1 MNSASTE
8 AQKDSRSQAPKGA
21 DQNPFS
27 RTWLG
32 RVETACLILFDI
44 AATYLA
50 FWVATWGTPAGAQ
63 LFAEPMG
70 WLQTGVL
77 ALMNVAV
84 FLLFNMYNSLWRY
97 ASISE
102 VLRIAA
108 ATLVGALVG
117 DVIFT
122 LAFGGV
128 GVRAFVLAW
137 AVVLILCAGVRLA
150 LRAIWG
156 NQSWRLARRSTGISP
171 RTLVVGAGETGSL
184 TMVLILCAG
193 VRLAL
198 RAIWG
203 NQSWR
208 LARRST
214 GISPRTL
221 VVGAGETGSL
231 TIKRMLTGDRD
242 MLGDP
247 VALVDDDPAKRGM
260 RVHGVKVQGTTADIP
275 RLARELS
282 CEQVVMACPSASW
295 EERQRIFALCMETG
309 LKVQTLPDV
318 RDLPADGLAKVALR
332 DVEIADLLSRD
343 EVLLDLGRMDY
354 VAGRSVLVTGGGGS
368 IGSELVR
375 QLLPAVPSRIVLFD
389 VYENTTY
396 ELYHE
401 VRAAAEA
408 QGTELV
414 VEIGSITDPEALQLA
429 FDRWDPKV
437 VFHAAAHKHVPL
449 MEADAREA
457 VQNNVFGTLNVA
469 QMAHDRGCTHFVL
482 VSTDKAVNPT
492 NVMGATKR
500 MCETVVQSFAQRGS
514 KTVFTAVR
522 FGNVLGSHGSVIP
535 LFKRQLKE
543 GGPITVTHQDITRY
557 FMTIPEA
564 SRLVIAAGALAKGGE
579 VFILKMGDP
588 VRIYDLACNLVRLSG
603 LKLGR
608 DVEIKVTGLRP
619 GEKLYEE
626 LLMDDE
632 DPVETGNDDILVS
645 VGKPLPEEEVV
656 SRLDVLRESL
666 VGPNEEIKRA
676 LARAVPTYRP
686 QIEG

>member
-1 MNSASTE
+1 M
-8 AQKDSRSQAPKGA
+8 
-21 DQNPFS
+21 
-27 RTWLG
+27 LG
-32 RVETACLILFDI
+32 KVETVCLVAFDVLATCTALWG
-44 AATYLA
+44 AAG
-50 FWVATWGTPAGAQ
+50 GTPLGAAMASDAGA
-63 LFAEPMG
+63 
-70 WLQTGVL
+70 L
-77 ALMNVAV
+77 ALSGLAALANVLV
-84 FLLFNMYNSLWRY
+84 FILAGLYNSLWRY

-102 VLRIAA
+102 VLRIGA
-108 ATLVGALVG
+108 ATLLGSLLG
-117 DVIFT
+117 DAVLG
-122 LAFGGV
+122 LAFGFALMSL
-128 GVRAFVLAW
+128 RTALLYW
-137 AVVLILCAGVRLA
+137 AVLLVLCGGARLA
-150 LRAIWG
+150 LRAVWG
-156 NQSWRLARRSTGISP
+156 NQSWRLARKAS
-171 RTLVVGAGETGSL
+171 GAL
-184 TMVLILCAG
+184 
-193 VRLAL
+193 
-198 RAIWG
+198 
-203 NQSWR
+203 
-208 LARRST
+208 
-214 GISPRTL
+214 PRTL

-247 VALVDDDPAKRGM
+247 VALVDDDPTKRGM
-260 RVHGVKVQGTTADIP
+260 RVHGVKVEGTTADVP
-275 RLARELS
+275 RLARELG
-282 CEQVVMACPSASW
+282 CEQVVFACPSAGFAD
-295 EERQRIFALCMETG
+295 RQRILSLCMETG
-309 LKVQTLPDV
+309 LRVQTLPNV
-318 RDLPADGLAKVALR
+318 RDIPQDGLAKVALR
-332 DVEIADLLSRD
+332 DVEVADLLARD
-343 EVLLDLGRMDY
+343 EVELDVGQAAY
-354 VAGRSVLVTGGGGS
+354 VSGKCVLVTGGGGS
-368 IGSELVR
+368 IGSEIAR
-375 QLLPAVPSRIVLFD
+375 QLLPARPSKVVLFD
-389 VYENTTY
+389 IYENTAY

-401 VRAAAEA
+401 IRAAAEA
-408 QGTELV
+408 QGTEVV
-414 VEIGSITDPEALQLA
+414 VEIGSICDEAALRPV
-429 FDRWDPKV
+429 FESHRPDV

-449 MEADAREA
+449 MERNAREA
-457 VQNNVFGTLNVA
+457 VENNVFGTRRVA
-469 QMAHDRGCTHFVL
+469 LLANEFGCSHFVL
-482 VSTDKAVNPT
+482 ISTDKAVNPT

-500 MCETVVQSFAQRGS
+500 MCELEVQSLAARS
-514 KTVFTAVR
+514 KTVFAAVR

-543 GGPITVTHQDITRY
+543 GGPITLTHRDITRY
-557 FMTIPEA
+557 FMTLPEA